1 MDSNE
6 SENRTSEI
14 FGIEAIK
21 QILPHREPFLMV
33 DRVDELIPGVS
44 AKGVKAVS
52 GNEWYFQGHFDKK
65 KVMPGVLIV
74 EALAQAGGIA
84 LLTQEDMRGK
94 LAFLGKLSN
103 ARFYAPVVPGDL
115 LELDSQITAVNGS
128 VGMGAGI
135 ARVGGKKVCSCE
147 FVFAIK
153 DPD

>member
-1 MDSNE
+1 MEQKILTN
-6 SENRTSEI
+6 I
-14 FGIEAIK
+14 GIEQIK

-33 DRVDELIPGVS
+33 DRVDELVPGKT

-52 GNEWYFQGHFDKK
+52 GNEWYFQGHFDQK

-84 LLTQEDMRGK
+84 ILTLDEMRGK
-94 LAFLGKLSN
+94 LAFLGKITN
-103 ARFYAPVVPGDL
+103 ARFFAPVVPGDL
-115 LELDSQITAVNGS
+115 LELESEITAINGA
-128 VGMGAGI
+128 VGMGAGV
-135 ARVGGKKVCSCE
+135 ARVLGKKVCSCE